1 MTQFSIVVPTLN
13 ESENI
18 DLLLTRLFALNIP
31 SDNFEVIFV
40 DDSSSDGTPDKIRAW
55 QKYSNI
61 QLIERTGKPD
71 LTTSI
76 LTGADVARSDVIVV
90 MDADLSHPHEQ
101 LNALVTPIL
110 QDGYD
115 VVIGS
120 RYINGGN
127 THNWPVYRQLLSR
140 MGGWLA
146 RPFCDVSDA
155 TSGFFAFRKEL
166 AATVSKQ
173 AHGYKILLE
182 ILMANDGNLRIKEIP
197 ICFRDRV
204 RGTSKLSF
212 SHQRTYMQRLMTLA
226 GGAITRRTAGRFALV
241 GLLGVM
247 VDILVFKWMI
257 DHEAGLALAHFVSF
271 FVAVSVNYT
280 LNATWAFRQHRVS
293 YVQWYRFG
301 RFFTLCALALL
312 LRGGVLA
319 LFVQI
324 AYLPPLLAI
333 FPAIIVTALVNYLG
347 SAFYV
352 FPAEKNL
359 PSPNIRWRVAAIGIV
374 AFCIVL
380 RLIYLGLAQLIPDE
394 AYYWQYAQH
403 MDLSFYD
410 HPPMVAWL
418 IWLGTAVLG
427 DNEAGVRAGAF
438 VCSLIALGFLYTY
451 AQNLYDK
458 STAMRAV
465 LLFSVLPLGFLP
477 G

>member
-18 DLLLTRLFALNIP
+18 DLLLTRLFELNIP

-61 QLIERTGKPD
+61 QLVERTGKPD

-101 LNALVTPIL
+101 LKALVTPIL
-110 QDGYD
+110 QDDYD

-127 THNWPVYRQLLSR
+127 THNWPVYRQLLSQ

-204 RGTSKLSF
+204 HGTSKLSF
-212 SHQRTYMQRLMTLA
+212 SHQLAYMQRLMALA
-226 GGAITRRTAGRFALV
+226 GGVITKRTAGRFALV
-241 GLLGVM
+241 GLLGVL
-247 VDILVFKWMI
+247 VDVFVFQWMI
-257 DHEAGLALAHFVSF
+257 SHDAGLALAHFVSF

-280 LNATWAFRQHRVS
+280 LNATWAFRQQHAS
-293 YVQWYRFG
+293 YLQWYRFG
-301 RFFTLCALALL
+301 RFLTVGALALL

-319 LFVQI
+319 LFVYI
-324 AYLPPLLAI
+324 GHLPPSLAI
-333 FPAIIVTALVNYLG
+333 FPAILATALVNYLG

-352 FPAEKNL
+352 FPDEK
-359 PSPNIRWRVAAIGIV
+359 
-374 AFCIVL
+374 
-380 RLIYLGLAQLIPDE
+380 RLAVTEYALACC
-394 AYYWQYAQH
+394 
-403 MDLSFYD
+403 
-410 HPPMVAWL
+410 
-418 IWLGTAVLG
+418 G
-427 DNEAGVRAGAF
+427 
-438 VCSLIALGFLYTY
+438 C
-451 AQNLYDK
+451 
-458 STAMRAV
+458 
-465 LLFSVLPLGFLP
+465 
-477 G
+477 